1 MCRAELKDEACL
13 ISPANECGDEAAGEE
28 MDLTQTSSKLES
40 KREILGATKAKGKKT
55 IIFSQWTRFLDF
67 VQARLD
73 RDSCDYYRVDG
84 TMSARQ
90 RDGALQALEHDANC
104 TVMLASLGVCALGL
118 NLTTANQIIPSDTWW
133 PPAMEDQAV
142 DRVHRLGQET
152 RVFRLVMDKSI
163 EEQTLE
169 VQKRRRKLMMLAF
182 SERGERETRRKLQ
195 VWRIFRSCCL
205 EAMVAAALMV
215 MLAGLKRARRA
226 MLAAAVTAAEAVVVG
241 PRRKEEEGGIE
252 TDHLLCS
259 RCAGQDTLAE
269 N

>member
-13 ISPANECGDEAAGEE
+13 VSPANECGDEAADDE

-40 KREILGATKAKGKKT
+40 IWEIPGATKTKGNKT

-67 VQARLD
+67 VQARLE
-73 RDSCDYYRVDG
+73 RDGCDYYRLDG

-90 RDGALQALEHDANC
+90 RDGALQALEHNANC
-104 TVMLASLGVCALGL
+104 TVMLAFLGVCAAGL
-118 NLTTANQIIPSDTWW
+118 NLTAASQIISSDTWW

-182 SERGERETRRKLQ
+182 SEKGGKRDQAKAGSLADISEVV
-195 VWRIFRSCCL
+195 VWRQWWQ
-205 EAMVAAALMV
+205 
-215 MLAGLKRARRA
+215 RR
-226 MLAAAVTAAEAVVVG
+226 
-241 PRRKEEEGGIE
+241 
-252 TDHLLCS
+252 
-259 RCAGQDTLAE
+259 
-269 N
+269 